1 MNTKRILAFI
11 LMLSL
16 AFSLALPA
24 AAFADCD
31 HDWDVANPIWS
42 DPDADWSGGT
52 AKLTFRCKNC
62 EETTSVTANMTGM
75 LTEQDASCGSGGYK
89 SATFVADFN
98 GASYSETL
106 TWDVTEPSGERVFT
120 SHFAANPATARA
132 AGNSEYW
139 QCAECG
145 KFFSD
150 ANCTNE
156 IAENSW
162 VIPAWPAAQVTTV
175 NAASKVP
182 VYDMSLQP
190 TGKVVD
196 VANVYEFSA
205 VETDDAVNAYY
216 ADWYCDYRVTLKDD
230 VAADSFGL
238 YGAFGEYNVA
248 FTIPQGLPAGTSVL
262 LLDYIGMTR
271 TYSEILG
278 EVGTFYC
285 GAFNLS
291 EGNANKSMTVDL
303 VIWKGDSGEKV
314 IATKTYDFS
323 DLTTLVDPNYVPEAT
338 VTVDETTGA
347 VTADIDEGF
356 FAAQMDEETGA
367 VQPVTIESAA
377 AAVSVTFNAAAV
389 ESFAG
394 ENVSGSVKLTVEPT
408 TPTAVEEDEKAVAYE
423 IKLTDEQNN
432 NVFDGSVAGASA
444 EVTVPAP
451 EAAAEGEQ
459 VAVYFVNGSERT
471 RVGFA
476 VVVNGKVTFS
486 VKHFSIYEIVTTV
499 ALPTVNVTAVEHPN
513 QAAPIKEN
521 LTDVTTG
528 DEPKAA
534 LGCEYVF
541 MTAPSQE
548 QLDAYGSCYS
558 DYTVSF
564 SEAVAA
570 DSFGLYGKF
579 GFYGNSYEAAFPFPA
594 DVAANT
600 PVFLMESAGL
610 AGINFSEV
618 ASIGSFDCG
627 AFNRS
632 FDNVG
637 TVMTVSMVMWSE
649 PDKSDLVVLDSRD
662 YTFTAPATPK
672 AKVTQLAPVAA
683 ADVYTSAARTAKLGT
698 AYVPAVYNFAPDEN
712 SGVGSA
718 AYEIFKDW
726 YCDFAVSFDS
736 PVYAQSFGLYGS
748 YTNAQWGPFTNIAF
762 LSPLDVAAN
771 TEVYLLETALGLDNR
786 LSYDEVVNLV
796 GSFDCGAFNLS
807 DENLDVTMTVKL
819 NMFQR
824 DGEGNKI
831 NIITLGEESYTF
843 DKHTY
848 WTVEEVDYYHVPTG
862 LSEDGKIIVDN
873 ALVDQIN
880 AGPHFIPEN
889 VKYTVQTVSD
899 PANVATLTGGGDY
912 PAGDTA
918 TVTAYLAS
926 GYNFVGWYKGDE
938 LLTTDRS
945 YTFYPDDDVTLT
957 AKYVAVLSFNLMVI
971 GQNFTVDGVPGSGTV
986 TKSCVAGSNH
996 TVVYTGSDQFL
1007 YWVNQSDNI
1016 VSTSQTYK
1024 FDIVSNTE
1032 LKAVSTQIEPTTPT
1046 VSLVFLNAYKQV
1058 IRSGVAADKFDI
1070 NTIFP
1075 TTQPGKMGYTFDKW
1089 VIEESGEDAT
1099 VANILSHC
1107 AVESPVLHIVP
1118 AYTKDTGSYTLTVY
1132 LVDESSENELK
1143 TLTANI
1149 GNKINV
1155 TKADVAAWASIGADE
1170 IGYWSLD
1177 GDSLTAV
1184 SYDEHYTA
1192 LYATAGEYTLYAVKG
1207 VETATPLATI
1217 TQQYAKYEGGK
1228 YKVCTT
1234 MKYYVPSDYTLVEAG
1249 FVYGTSPSVLGD
1261 GQADANLVLDHEKT
1275 YKSLNGSR
1283 EKGGIYTF
1291 NGSIASPDKIV
1302 YIRAFVTYIKDGVP
1316 NTYYSPVVANSY
1328 NNLIG

>member
-1 MNTKRILAFI
+1 MKAKRTLSMLLVFVMIMSLMNIPAFAMEIEEGGWGEDAFGFSYFTNQSIAVGETK
-11 LMLSL
+11 
-16 AFSLALPA
+16 ALPVS
-24 AAFADCD
+24 
-31 HDWDVANPIWS
+31 DVAYVESEIAIEEYQVDYESS
-42 DPDADWSGGT
+42 DTSVATVDANGNVTGVGAGT
-52 AKLTFRCKNC
+52 AVITATVTVDNENESYATCTVTVTAPEPATPDLPRA
-62 EETTSVTANMTGM
+62 SVTVAN
-75 LTEQDASCGSGGYK
+75 AVS
-89 SATFVADFN
+89 N
-98 GASYSETL
+98 
-106 TWDVTEPSGERVFT
+106 
-120 SHFAANPATARA
+120 
-132 AGNSEYW
+132 
-139 QCAECG
+139 
-145 KFFSD
+145 
-150 ANCTNE
+150 
-156 IAENSW
+156 
-162 VIPAWPAAQVTTV
+162 
-175 NAASKVP
+175 VP
-182 VYDMSLQP
+182 VYEMTLAE
-190 TGKVVD
+190 TGLTVD
-196 VANVYEFSA
+196 VANVYKFSA
-205 VETDDAVNAYY
+205 VETDADVNSYY
-216 ADWYCDYRVTLKDD
+216 ADWYCDFFVTFTGS
-230 VAADSFGL
+230 VEANSFGL
-238 YGAFGEYNVA
+238 FGQYGDWNVA
-248 FTIPQGLPAGTSVL
+248 FMIPQAIESGFSTPLLGLLGQ
-262 LLDYIGMTR
+262 TR
-271 TYSEILG
+271 TYNEILT
-278 EVGTFYC
+278 EVGDFYC

-291 EGNANKSMTVDL
+291 EDNLSGKSMQVEL
-303 VIWKGDSGEKV
+303 RIWQDENDMKV
-314 IATKTYDFS
+314 IASKTYDFS
-323 DLTTLVDPNYVPEAT
+323 DLTELVDPSAVPAQPEAV
-338 VTVDETTGA
+338 VTVENDV
-347 VTADIDEGF
+347 VTAVIDDGF

-367 VQPVTIESAA
+367 VQPVTIAPTSGSD
-377 AAVSVTFNAAAV
+377 VSVTFNAAAV
-389 ESFAG
+389 QSFADAG
-394 ENVSGSVKLTVEPT
+394 AVTLKVEPAT
-408 TPTAVEEDEKAVAYE
+408 TTAVEEDEKAVAYE

-432 NVFDGSVAGASA
+432 NVFDGSVAAASA

-451 EAAAEGEQ
+451 AETEDGEQ

-476 VVVNGKVTFS
+476 VVANGKVTFS

-499 ALPTVNVTAVEHPN
+499 ALPTVTVAAVESPN
-513 QAAPIKEN
+513 QEAPIKAN

-528 DEPKAA
+528 DEPEAA

-541 MTAPSQE
+541 TTAPTQA

-564 SEAVAA
+564 SKAVAA

-579 GFYGNSYEAAFPFPA
+579 DFYGNSYEAAFPFPA

-610 AGINFSEV
+610 DGITFSEV

-662 YTFTAPATPK
+662 YTFTVPATPK
-672 AKVTQLAPVAA
+672 AKVTPLEPVPA

-698 AYVPAVYNFAPDEN
+698 AYVPAVYNFVPDDN

-748 YTNAQWGPFTNIAF
+748 YTNAQWGDFLNIAF

-807 DENLDVTMTVKL
+807 DENLGVTMTVKL

-824 DGEGNKI
+824 DEEGKKI
-831 NIITLGEESYTF
+831 NIITLGKETYTF

-848 WTVEEVDYYHVPTG
+848 WTVDEVNYYHVPTG
-862 LSEDGKIIVDN
+862 LSEDGKIIDN
-873 ALVDQIN
+873 NNNVLVKQLE
-880 AGPHFIPEN
+880 AGPHFIPEDE
-889 VKYTVQTVSD
+889 KYTVQTVSN
-899 PANVATLTGGGDY
+899 PASVATLTGGGDY
-912 PAGDTA
+912 LAGDTA

-945 YTFYPDDDVTLT
+945 YTFYPDEDVTLT
-957 AKYVAVLSFNLMVI
+957 AKYVAVLSFNLTVI
-971 GQNFTVDGVPGSGTV
+971 GQNFTVDGNAGSGTV
-986 TKSCVAGSNH
+986 QKQCDAGSNH

-1032 LKAVSTQIEPTTPT
+1032 LKAVSTQIEQTTPT

-1070 NTIFP
+1070 NTVFP
-1075 TTQPGKMGYTFDKW
+1075 TTQPSKMGYTFDKW

-1107 AVESPVLHIVP
+1107 DVGSPVLHIVP
-1118 AYTKDTGSYTLTVY
+1118 AYTKDTGSYTLTVC
-1132 LVDESSENELK
+1132 LVDGSSETELK
-1143 TLTANI
+1143 TLTANT

-1155 TKADVAAWASIGADE
+1155 TKADVAAWASIEADE

-1192 LYATAGEYTLYAVKG
+1192 LYATADDYTLYAVKG
-1207 VETATPLATI
+1207 EATATPLATI

-1234 MKYYVPSDYTLVEAG
+1234 MKYYVPSDYTLVETG

-1261 GQADANLVLDHEKT
+1261 GQADENLVLDHEKT
-1275 YKSLNGSR
+1275 YKSLSGSR

-1302 YIRAFVTYIKDGVP
+1302 YIRAFVTYIKDGAP
-1316 NTYYSPVVANSY
+1316 DTYYSPVVANSY
-1328 NNLIG
+1328 NGLIG